1 MRTRIRDE
9 GSVPRRGGVIVP
21 LIKGIALAALLLGIM
36 ITGGILWA
44 LHDTPIAG
52 EPAQP
57 DRPSLVLET
66 ADGRPL
72 GRIGTLTDAAARS
85 DFPDVLVN
93 AVLSIED
100 RRFYWHVGID
110 PLGILRAARANLGA
124 GEIVE
129 GGSTITQQLVKLRLV
144 GRERTM
150 ERKLR
155 EAFAALWLDF
165 RTDKDAI
172 LTEYL
177 NRIYLGA
184 GAYGV
189 SAAARIYF
197 GKRLADL
204 SVAEAAMLAGLIKA
218 PSEYN
223 PIRNLEAAHQRAA
236 QVLDAMAKTGATDA
250 KTAAEAKAAPAEVKA
265 AAEFAPATSWFADW
279 IAKHEFRKVAGADR
293 RSIKVRTTLVPE
305 LQQAAE
311 RVIAEA
317 LEVPRRG
324 GPSQAALVAMRPDGA
339 VVAMVGGRDYDQS
352 RGVSR
357 NVVVVTEPALNEGIV
372 PVWRFSHDH
381 NTAWAVNALVE
392 EWVGPTPVVLPVD
405 QSCISTQ
412 GTRPCFFAI

>member
-1 MRTRIRDE
+1 
-9 GSVPRRGGVIVP
+9 
-21 LIKGIALAALLLGIM
+21 
-36 ITGGILWA
+36 
-44 LHDTPIAG
+44 
-52 EPAQP
+52 
-57 DRPSLVLET
+57 
-66 ADGRPL
+66 
-72 GRIGTLTDAAARS
+72 
-85 DFPDVLVN
+85 
-93 AVLSIED
+93 
-100 RRFYWHVGID
+100 
-110 PLGILRAARANLGA
+110 
-124 GEIVE
+124 
-129 GGSTITQQLVKLRLV
+129 
-144 GRERTM
+144 
-150 ERKLR
+150 
-155 EAFAALWLDF
+155 
-165 RTDKDAI
+165 
-172 LTEYL
+172 
-177 NRIYLGA
+177 
-184 GAYGV
+184 
-189 SAAARIYF
+189 
-197 GKRLADL
+197 
-204 SVAEAAMLAGLIKA
+204 VAEAAMLAGLIKA